1 MAQATT
7 FPTFVSVDYD
17 KSTGFRD
24 FRADAVD
31 AGNFVKRQFE
41 RDMADVQSTV
51 RKALTLPAGASGA
64 FKFDTASMRSAAAE
78 AERNAQALRLVA
90 KAAEEVARETDD
102 NTAATRRN
110 IQATQ
115 AAARQAEEEARALNA
130 KAATYER
137 LQDQINRTGAQITG
151 YANSNRRLADSQRQV
166 NQASIGAGQQLQD
179 IAISLYSGQKA
190 GVVFAQQ
197 LPQLSF
203 ALSALEGST
212 NKTLN
217 RIGMF
222 ATFLSGPWGVAV
234 GIAAVAAGTLIAKLY
249 EGEKAME
256 AMQVASDNTG
266 AAQSALGQMFDLA
279 TGKIINNTQAIRD
292 NIYAQQIAMQ
302 QKAIIARQEGE
313 TALAESGAGRTSAG
327 DRFWARLQAYGT
339 RNPNIIRFAEERIAA
354 QEASGRRFE
363 SLGRGVAQGGIS
375 REQAGKILEAQRKK
389 LGDTSYFALQN
400 YLNRSAEEFSANK
413 AARDIEAALGGKLP
427 SDLLKPGKA
436 TKPKRTGGG
445 GDEVRQARAIEDAV
459 DSAAAAVANLRGQF
473 DEAPRDIDKAAKASL
488 AFEGILKD
496 IERRADDGKLTAKE
510 RAKDEETRRLIEDAQ
525 NRILPAFKQRPID
538 DRIKSAD
545 KELQLQRLLL
555 QGRDEE
561 AEKLQITHDIMRQ
574 LGVETEAELQAQI
587 KSRQISQEKLDVLYK
602 QAEQARENERILARM
617 DRSVRSIPSQLR
629 EIERVYST
637 IEQGIANLPDDAR
650 GALKDF
656 VGNIRRQV
664 NEIIA
669 RRIADNLF
677 GNIFARLEDQVRGK
691 KPIDIATA
699 NYVDNTVKATSSL
712 IGFTAALTS
721 ATAAA
726 NGAANDN
733 PVSKLL
739 NSSKFGGDGFPK
751 GAALLNK
758 ALGSNYEPNEI
769 AVISDRGVDKITQ
782 ELKRSSKNTS
792 VVAEGQSKLFKD
804 IAKMLEG
811 GFYGQTAGSLA
822 FGNKNSSFGSF
833 VGGALGEKL
842 GEKFLSKGL
851 EKIAGG
857 LGKFAGPIGAIAGGL
872 LGGALGGLL
881 SKTPRGYATIGAGS
895 DGKLAV
901 TGTGG
906 NSNSAIKAGNQ
917 AAGATLDTLDKI
929 AEMLGGT
936 YDASKGSV
944 SIGRSGDSWHVDT
957 TGRGRLKKSQGGLDF
972 DDDYDA
978 AVRAAT
984 MDLIKDGVISG
995 LRASTQRLLQQ
1006 GKDLDAAVQKALDFE
1021 SVFTRLK
1028 EYDDPTG
1035 AALDA
1040 LDREFERLDK
1050 IFKDAGA
1057 SAAEYADLE
1066 RLYGLERAK
1075 AIEEATNRVTGS
1087 LKDLYGELTVGD
1099 NGKSLRD
1106 RLSAAQA
1113 VYDPLKARVQAGD
1126 RSAYDAYAKA
1136 AQDLLGIQREFSG
1149 SQSPYFALLNEVT
1162 NLTKSA
1168 IDRESNI
1175 ISIAEGRDSPFTSTG
1190 KASDTYAP
1198 VVSAI
1203 GETNDLLRQ
1212 IGRLI
1217 AGGGSTATGGFAPR
1231 FL

>member
-78 AERNAQALRLVA
+78 AERTAQALRLVA
-90 KAAEEVARETDD
+90 KAAEEVARETDN

-166 NQASIGAGQQLQD
+166 NQASVGAGQQLQD

-327 DRFWARLQAYGT
+327 DRFFARLIGIASQ
-339 RNPNIIRFAEERIAA
+339 NPAAAEARIAA
-354 QEASGRRFE
+354 QEAGGRRFE

-436 TKPKRTGGG
+436 TKPKKTGGG

-488 AFEGILKD
+488 DFAKILKQ
-496 IERRADDGKLTAKE
+496 IERREQDGKRTKAE
-510 RAKDEETRRLIEDAQ
+510 VEKDEETKRLIKDAQ
-525 NRILPAFKQRPID
+525 DRLLPEFKQRPIN
-538 DRIKSAD
+538 DRIKAAD
-545 KELQLQRLLL
+545 KELQIQRLLL
-555 QGRDEE
+555 QGRDAE
-561 AEKLQITHDIMRQ
+561 ADKLQVTHDIMRQ

-656 VGNIRRQV
+656 VGNIRRQA

-677 GNIFARLEDQVRGK
+677 GNFFARLEDQVRGK
-691 KPIDIATA
+691 RPIDIATA
-699 NYVDNTVKATSSL
+699 GYVDSTVKATSSL

-726 NGAANDN
+726 SAAANDN
-733 PVSKLL
+733 PISKLL
-739 NSSKFGGDGFPK
+739 NPSKFGGDGLPK

-758 ALGSNYEPNEI
+758 TLGSNYEPNEI

-782 ELKRSSKNTS
+782 ELKRSAKNTS
-792 VVAEGQSKLFKD
+792 VAAEGQSKLFKN

-881 SKTPRGYATIGAGS
+881 GGTKKGSATIGGS
-895 DGKLAV
+895 GDSLSIASYS
-901 TGTGG
+901 G
-906 NSNSAIKAGNQ
+906 NSSKFKQ
-917 AAGATLDTLDKI
+917 AAGTGADSAIATINRI
-929 AEMLGGT
+929 AELLGA
-936 YDASKGSV
+936 DVNASAGSV
-944 SIGRSGDSWHVDT
+944 SIGVRDGKYRVDT
-957 TGRGRLKKSQGGLDF
+957 TGRGITKTKKGAIDF
-972 DDDYDA
+972 GSDA
-978 AVRAAT
+978 EAAIRAAT
-984 MDLIKDGVISG
+984 MDLIKDGVITG

-1006 GKDLDAAVQKALDFE
+1006 GKDLDAAIQKALDFE

-1050 IFKDAGA
+1050 IFKEAGA

-1087 LKDLYGELTVGD
+1087 LKDLYGELTIGD

-1113 VYDPLKARVQAGD
+1113 AYDPLKARVLAGD

-1175 ISIAEGRDSPFTSTG
+1175 ISIAEGRDSPFTSSG

-1217 AGGGSTATGGFAPR
+1217 AGGGSTTTGGFAPR